1 MKKQTNPWQFNATHN
16 EVGLD
21 NHKTRHIS
29 PTGPMFDILY
39 CVYIIGGI
47 YECKSQIL

>member
-1 MKKQTNPWQFNATHN
+1 MDKHKNLWQPEATRD

-21 NHKTRHIS
+21 SHITRYIS

-39 CVYIIGGI
+39 CVYIIGAI
-47 YECKSQIL
+47 YECKSRIL